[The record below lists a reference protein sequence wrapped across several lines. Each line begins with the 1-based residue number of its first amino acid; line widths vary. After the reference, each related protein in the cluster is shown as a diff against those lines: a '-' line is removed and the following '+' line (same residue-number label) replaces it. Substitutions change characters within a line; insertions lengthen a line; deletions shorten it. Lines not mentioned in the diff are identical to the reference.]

1 MIDLS
6 FFFLLNSLFS
16 KFFVMFGSIDIGD
29 LPYISLGFEDLK
41 MKTHPPPPPALK
53 ELTALRVGRKRK
65 GGRGQLKEAVS
76 QILRYT
82 PLHGSEISQ
91 GRQSLK
97 NFLKRS
103 HLLRALGQRQ
113 KSGTSIWGSVMILQS
128 WPMDVG
134 IGRR

>member
-1 MIDLS
+1 M
-6 FFFLLNSLFS
+6 
-16 KFFVMFGSIDIGD
+16 
-29 LPYISLGFEDLK
+29 
-41 MKTHPPPPPALK
+41 
-53 ELTALRVGRKRK
+53 RVGRKRK

-76 QILRYT
+76 QMRYT

-103 HLLRALGQRQ
+103 HFLRALGQRQ
-113 KSGTSIWGSVMILQS
+113 KSGTSIWGPVMILQS

-134 IGRR
+134 NGRR